1 MKRETYQGF
10 HVFKIKTNK
19 YQKTIPKRLCYLIKH
34 SIFTMITIIS
44 ATDRPGSN
52 TLKIAKVYNEI
63 LNEKNVLN
71 QLFSLEHISVF
82 KRDEAFQEMEMQFL
96 IPAQKFIFVI
106 PEYNGS
112 YAGIL
117 KLMIDR
123 SDISK
128 CWHHKKALLTGVST
142 GRAGNLRGM
151 EHLTGTL
158 LYLKM
163 NVHHNRLPISQ
174 VDKLLNASEKLIDED
189 ILKVVKHQI
198 EEFVTF

>member
-1 MKRETYQGF
+1 
-10 HVFKIKTNK
+10 
-19 YQKTIPKRLCYLIKH
+19 
-34 SIFTMITIIS
+34 MITIIS

-52 TLKIAKVYNEI
+52 TLKIAKAYSE
-63 LNEKNVLN
+63 LLHEKNLPH
-71 QLFSLEHISVF
+71 QLLSLEDVSVF
-82 KRDEAFQEMEMQFL
+82 KRDESFQEMESQFL
-96 IPAQKFIFVI
+96 ISAQKFIFVT

-128 CWHHKKALLTGVST
+128 CWHHKKALLTGVAT

-174 VDKLLNASEKLIDED
+174 VDKLLDITGKLVNED
-189 ILKVVKHQI
+189 TLKVVNQQI
-198 EEFVTF
+198 EDFITF